1 MADPF
6 ATPEDVAARWR
17 ELTGPEEA
25 RAEVL
30 LGDASRIVRRRWPDI
45 DARITAGTVDADDVR
60 MIVAGMVKRAMLGP
74 DVDGVTE
81 QSESAGPFAVNRR
94 FANPLG
100 NLYLSTSDIEVLD
113 PGEPSGGGKRA
124 FVVDLT
130 PEY

>member
-74 DVDGVTE
+74 DVRRRHR
-81 QSESAGPFAVNRR
+81 AVRERR
-94 FANPLG
+94 
-100 NLYLSTSDIEVLD
+100 TVR
-113 PGEPSGGGKRA
+113 GEPAVRQPAGEP
-124 FVVDLT
+124 LT
-130 PEY
+130 CPPRTSRSSTRGSPPGAGSEPSSST